1 MISGTGRA
9 ANAPPSAPSVHSE
22 RLPGRVNESRG
33 MDTPWVGEPRGE
45 PWSGGNVS
53 P

>member
-1 MISGTGRA
+1 MISGTVLV

-22 RLPGRVNESRG
+22 RLPGRVNEARG
-33 MDTPWVGEPRGE
+33 MDTPLGGGTEGE
-45 PWSGGNVS
+45 PWSGGNAS